1 MSDLTKVN
9 PQITDTINLTQQATM
24 TPTVVKV
31 SGAGK
36 AYQSVAQSAA
46 IAVQDATDNLRNV
59 STIST
64 TALGVAM
71 AQLLAT
77 GDPKLLDTI
86 VAAQGMM
93 KQATSDFSNISA
105 AAANV
110 ANSFPTGG

>member
-9 PQITDTINLTQQATM
+9 PQITDTINITHQATM
-24 TPTVVKV
+24 SPSVVKV

-71 AQLLAT
+71 AQLLAS
-77 GDPKLLDTI
+77 GDPKHI
-86 VAAQGMM
+86 EAIAMAQGMM
-93 KQATSDFSNISA
+93 KQATSDFTNISE

-110 ANSFPTGG
+110 ANKFPTS

>member
-1 MSDLTKVN
+1 MADLTTVN
-9 PQITDTINLTQQATM
+9 PQITDTIKVSQQATM
-24 TPTVVKV
+24 SSTVVKV

-46 IAVQDATDNLRNV
+46 IAVQDATDNLRNI

-77 GDPKLLDTI
+77 GDTKYVEAITT
-86 VAAQGMM
+86 AQSMM
-93 KQATSDFSNISA
+93 SRATSDFTNIGEA
-105 AAANV
+105 AAAI
-110 ANSFPTGG
+110 ANKFPTS